1 MKNSIPVVVFFLIC
15 GISSAYAEE
24 VVQEISWVQQGLE
37 GRDPSLPTSET
48 ENGISIISISPEN
61 TDAGAVQLLNIGNPG
76 VTATIWAIRGNI
88 RYEGV
93 SEDSFM
99 EMWSYLGE
107 NEHYYSRTL
116 QKHGPMATISGSSDW
131 RPFVVPFFSNENA
144 PTLSN
149 LQLNIIY
156 GGEGV
161 ISIGPLEIVQFAP
174 GEDPLG
180 GIGDAWWSARQ
191 AGLIGGLFG
200 GLIGLLGA
208 LIGILTASGRFHS
221 VVVNLLRLMIGVG
234 LSALVLAIAA
244 FLLKQPYA
252 VWYPPAIL
260 GFIGTTI
267 GFVLFPVVN
276 RALQIREERR
286 IKAMDS

>member
-1 MKNSIPVVVFFLIC
+1 MKRAIQVVVIFLIC
-15 GISSAYAEE
+15 GIPSVFALE
-24 VVQEISWVQQGLE
+24 VVQEISWTQQGLE
-37 GRDPSLPTSET
+37 GRVQSLPVSET
-48 ENGISIISISPEN
+48 ENGISMISISPEN
-61 TDAGAVQLLNIGNPG
+61 AAAGAVQLLDIGNPG
-76 VTATIWAIRGNI
+76 VTATNWAIRGNI

-93 SEDSFM
+93 SEDSFI
-99 EMWSYLGE
+99 EMWSFLGE
-107 NEHYYSRTL
+107 NEGYYSRTL
-116 QKHGPMATISGSSDW
+116 QKQGPMAAISGSSDW
-131 RPFVVPFFSNENA
+131 RPFVVPFFSKESA
-144 PTLSN
+144 PALSK
-149 LQLNIIY
+149 LRLNIIY

-161 ISIGPLEIVQFAP
+161 ISIGPLEIVQFVP

-180 GIGDAWWSARQ
+180 GIGGAWWSARQ
-191 AGLIGGLFG
+191 AGLLGGLFG